1 MKKQNF
7 EAQVLH
13 TPFGKKDAY
22 NSLAMPI
29 YNTAAFEF
37 ENAQKMEDAFCG
49 RCPDHTYSRVT
60 NPTVQHYEDIIRR
73 VTGAMGV
80 TALNSGMAAISNA
93 LITVAKAGTNIITS
107 THLFGNTYSFFA
119 STLADFGV
127 EIRFCDMTNPEEVKK
142 HIDENT
148 CAVFLE
154 IITNP
159 QMEVADLQALSA
171 IAHSKGVPLI
181 ADTTIVPFNVFHAHD
196 FGVDIEII
204 SSTKYLSGGATCLGG
219 LILDYGTFDWSHS
232 SKLKE
237 MNKKFG
243 KRAFTAKLRGEIH
256 RNLGAYMTPQVA
268 YMQTLG
274 LETMEVRFNRSA
286 STALALSQR
295 LQTLNGIKAV
305 NYTGLKDNQFYE
317 ISTRQF
323 GPLPGSMITFELESR
338 EICYRF
344 FDKLQ
349 LICRATNL
357 FDNRTLAI
365 HPASTIFGGF
375 TEKQRQAMDV
385 KQTTIRLSVGLEDV
399 TDLFDD
405 IAQALQ

>member
-22 NSLAMPI
+22 NSLAMPV

-286 STALALSQR
+286 GTALALSQR

-338 EICYRF
+338 EVCYRF

-375 TEKQRQAMDV
+375 TEEERKAMDV